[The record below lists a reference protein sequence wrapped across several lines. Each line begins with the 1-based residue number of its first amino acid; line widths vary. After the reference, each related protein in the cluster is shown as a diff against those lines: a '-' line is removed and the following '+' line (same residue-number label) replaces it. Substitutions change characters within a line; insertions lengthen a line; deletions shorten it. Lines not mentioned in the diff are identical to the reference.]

1 MEAKPLRLRS
11 RESCFLCN
19 LCDLFFVLIEE
30 HLLALVPKREK
41 IDSCLYKCK
50 LKDII

>member
-19 LCDLFFVLIEE
+19 LCDLFFVPIEE
-30 HLLALVPKREK
+30 LVPKRVK